1 MSHITCVK
9 LWVPIS
15 LPVRH
20 GATSCA
26 GVNLG
31 GGGGGAQAPSGLA
44 IAPPRFIPKALRNG
58 KV

>member
-1 MSHITCVK
+1 MQS
-9 LWVPIS
+9 
-15 LPVRH
+15 
-20 GATSCA
+20 

-31 GGGGGAQAPSGLA
+31 GAGAQAPSGLA

>member
-1 MSHITCVK
+1 MRTSAIGYSSIVSTHFQ
-9 LWVPIS
+9 IS
-15 LPVRH
+15 
-20 GATSCA
+20 

-31 GGGGGAQAPSGLA
+31 GGVGGGGAQAPSGLA

>member
-1 MSHITCVK
+1 MVITAAGDSSTQRGGG
-9 LWVPIS
+9 I
-15 LPVRH
+15 
-20 GATSCA
+20 A
-26 GVNLG
+26 GVNLGGGGGG

>member
-1 MSHITCVK
+1 MDTSGLKPMS
-9 LWVPIS
+9 
-15 LPVRH
+15 
-20 GATSCA
+20 